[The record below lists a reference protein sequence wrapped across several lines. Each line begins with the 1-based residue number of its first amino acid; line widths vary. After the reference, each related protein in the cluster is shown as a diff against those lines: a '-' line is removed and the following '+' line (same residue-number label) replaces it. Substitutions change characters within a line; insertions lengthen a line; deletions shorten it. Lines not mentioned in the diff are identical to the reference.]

1 MNGGRT
7 LLDVAAIEGF
17 INNLSNKKDEID
29 AEYQKMRQAAD
40 DLGSVAFKGD
50 IVSKIND
57 AMQIIEQDKAQ
68 IENIVTRFI
77 DFLNEVKNKTIERDQ
92 EAARNISTATN
103 NISQSKK
110 G

>member
-17 INNLSNKKDEID
+17 INNLSNKKSEID

-57 AMQIIEQDKAQ
+57 AKL
-68 IENIVTRFI
+68 
-77 DFLNEVKNKTIERDQ
+77 LNVIKKQQETFQQLQTILAKLRKVNKN
-92 EAARNISTATN
+92 S
-103 NISQSKK
+103 
-110 G
+110 